1 MIPPLSTICRRAYGY
16 CRLASR
22 TEEINSPAFLPLGE
36 NPTIHNNGMLSF
48 PQILPEVFEYY
59 KYFLSFL
66 KFFSK
71 FR

>member
-1 MIPPLSTICRRAYGY
+1 
-16 CRLASR
+16 
-22 TEEINSPAFLPLGE
+22 
-36 NPTIHNNGMLSF
+36 MLSF

-71 FR
+71 FRWLCIPYSCSNTVYGLC